1 MNIMEISKKD
11 DHYLRESIF
20 LMILD
25 LHNGDKVHAN
35 IVNQVGRVLCQVEYH
50 EIEIKSNHTDERKC
64 KSSSECEP
72 FLIRILAHHV
82 QDYKGLNLIRIHP
95 QT

>member
-1 MNIMEISKKD
+1 MNYNKNRYNEKIIIKCY
-11 DHYLRESIF
+11 YLRESIF

-25 LHNGDKVHAN
+25 LDNGDKVHAN

-72 FLIRILAHHV
+72 ISSE
-82 QDYKGLNLIRIHP
+82 Y
-95 QT
+95 

>member
-1 MNIMEISKKD
+1 MKSY
-11 DHYLRESIF
+11 YLRESIF

-35 IVNQVGRVLCQVEYH
+35 IVNQVRRVLCQVEYH
-50 EIEIKSNHTDERKC
+50 EIEIESNHTDERKR
-64 KSSSECEP
+64 KSSSGCEP
-72 FLIRILAHHV
+72 YLIRILTHHV
-82 QDYKGLNLIRIHP
+82 QDYKELNLIRLHP